1 MAASISFILSG
12 EILAESV
19 EYKIKNGVLRGK
31 LKGVELK
38 TKLKIKIAKNAGF
51 CFGVRRAID
60 LTEKTADKECKVYT
74 LGPVIH
80 NPQEVKR
87 LEKKGVK
94 TLKDPKK
101 VKSGSIILRTHGIP
115 FSLHKKLEENKNIN
129 VIDAACPFVKRAQN
143 TVKQLSTDIKSKDK
157 TIIVVGEKI
166 HPEVIALV
174 SYGNGRCVVVENVK
188 EARKFKGSGDLNIV
202 SQTTQTP
209 RNFDSIVKVLKK
221 RYKTKVYNTICRA
234 TLDRQKAA
242 EKLANNVNLMIVI
255 GGKNSGNTTRL
266 AQICS
271 AKTETYHIETAGSV
285 KEKWFKNINSVGL
298 TAGASTPDWIIKEIE
313 MRIREIGAKRPHNF
327 ISADIKSSK

>member
-1 MAASISFILSG
+1 M
-12 EILAESV
+12 
-19 EYKIKNGVLRGK
+19 K
-31 LKGVELK
+31 LK
-38 TKLKIKIAKNAGF
+38 TKLRVKIAENAGF

-60 LTEKTADKECKVYT
+60 LTEKTAGKESKVYT

-87 LEKKGVK
+87 LEKKGIK

-101 VKSGSIILRTHGIP
+101 VKNGSIILRTHGIP
-115 FSLHKKLEENKNIN
+115 FNLHKRLEENKNIN

-143 TVKQLSTDIKSKDK
+143 TVKRLSTDIKSKDK
-157 TIIVVGEKI
+157 TIIVVGERV

-174 SYGNGRCVVVENVK
+174 SYGNGKCIVVENVK
-188 EARKFKGSGDLNIV
+188 EAQKFRGRGDLNIV

-209 RNFDSIVKVLKK
+209 ENFNNIVEVLKK
-221 RYKTKVYNTICRA
+221 RYRTKVYNTICKA

-242 EKLANNVNLMIVI
+242 EKLAKSVDLMIVI

-271 AKTETYHIETAGSV
+271 EKTKTYHIETACSM

-313 MRIREIGAKRPHNF
+313 MRIKEVGAKRHLEF
-327 ISADIKSSK
+327 ISASGH

>member
-1 MAASISFILSG
+1 
-12 EILAESV
+12 
-19 EYKIKNGVLRGK
+19 
-31 LKGVELK
+31 VELK
-38 TKLKIKIAKNAGF
+38 TKLRVKIAENAGF

-60 LTEKTADKECKVYT
+60 FAEKISGKERKVYT

-87 LEKKGVK
+87 LEKKGIK

-101 VKSGSIILRTHGIP
+101 AKSGSIILRTHGIP
-115 FSLHKKLEENKNIN
+115 FNLHKKLEENKSIN

-143 TVKQLSTDIKSKDK
+143 TVKRLSMGIKSKGK
-157 TIIVVGEKI
+157 TIIVVGEKV

-174 SYGNGRCVVVENVK
+174 SYGSGKCVVIENIK
-188 EARKFKGSGDLNIV
+188 EAQKFRGRGDLNVV

-209 RNFDSIVKVLKK
+209 ENFNSIVRVLKK
-221 RYKTKVYNTICRA
+221 RYETKVYNTICKA

-242 EKLANNVNLMIVI
+242 EKLAKTVDLMIVI

-271 AKTETYHIETAGSV
+271 KKTKTYHIETACSV
-285 KEKWFKNINSVGL
+285 KEKWFKNVNSVGL

-313 MRIREIGAKRPHNF
+313 MRIKKVIVEHHL
-327 ISADIKSSK
+327 

>member
-1 MAASISFILSG
+1 
-12 EILAESV
+12 
-19 EYKIKNGVLRGK
+19 
-31 LKGVELK
+31 VELE
-38 TKLKIKIAKNAGF
+38 TKVRIKIAENAGF
-51 CFGVRRAID
+51 CFGVRRAIN
-60 LTEKTADKECKVYT
+60 LTEKTAGRESKVYA

-87 LEKKGVK
+87 LEKKGIK

-101 VKSGSIILRTHGIP
+101 VKSGFIILRTHGIP
-115 FSLHKKLEENKNIN
+115 FNLHKRLEENKSIN

-143 TVKQLSTDIKSKDK
+143 TVKRLSTDIKSKDK

-166 HPEVIALV
+166 HPEVVALV
-174 SYGNGRCVVVENVK
+174 SYGNGKCIVVENIK
-188 EARKFKGSGDLNIV
+188 EAQKFRSRGDLNIV

-209 RNFDSIVKVLKK
+209 ENFNSIVKVLKK
-221 RYKTKVYNTICRA
+221 RYKTKVYNTICKA

-242 EKLANNVNLMIVI
+242 EKLAKNVDLMIVI

-271 AKTETYHIETAGSV
+271 EKTKTYHIETACSI
-285 KEKWFKNINSVGL
+285 KEKWFKNVNSVGL

-313 MRIREIGAKRPHNF
+313 MRIKEVIAKRHFEF
-327 ISADIKSSK
+327 I

>member
-1 MAASISFILSG
+1 MVAGVNFISPRETL
-12 EILAESV
+12 V
-19 EYKIKNGVLRGK
+19 KNMEYEVKKGILRGK
-31 LKGVELK
+31 LKLVELK
-38 TKLKIKIAKNAGF
+38 TKLKIKIAENAGF
-51 CFGVRRAID
+51 CFGVRRAVK
-60 LTEKTADKECKVYT
+60 LTEKTASKECKVYT

-80 NPQEVKR
+80 NPQEVER

-115 FSLHKKLEENKNIN
+115 FSLYKKLEENKKID
-129 VIDAACPFVKRAQN
+129 VIDAACPFVKRAQD
-143 TVKQLSTDIKSKDK
+143 TVKRLSTDIKSKDK
-157 TIIVVGEKI
+157 TIIVVGEKV

-174 SYGNGRCVVVENVK
+174 SYGNGKCVVVENVK
-188 EARKFKGSGDLNIV
+188 AARKFKGGGDLNIV

-209 RNFDSIVKVLKK
+209 ENFNSIVKVLKK

-234 TLDRQKAA
+234 TLDRQKVA
-242 EKLANNVNLMIVI
+242 EKLANNVDLMIVI

-271 AKTETYHIETAGSV
+271 AKTKTYHIETADSV
-285 KEKWFKNINSVGL
+285 KEKWFKNIDSVGL

-313 MRIREIGAKRPHNF
+313 VKIRELAAKV
-327 ISADIKSSK
+327 SS

>member
-1 MAASISFILSG
+1 
-12 EILAESV
+12 V
-19 EYKIKNGVLRGK
+19 K
-31 LKGVELK
+31 LK
-38 TKLKIKIAKNAGF
+38 TKLRVKIAENAGF

-60 LTEKTADKECKVYT
+60 LTEKTAGKESKVYT

-87 LEKKGVK
+87 LEKKGIK

-101 VKSGSIILRTHGIP
+101 VKNGSIILRTHGIP
-115 FSLHKKLEENKNIN
+115 FNLHKRLEENKNIN

-143 TVKQLSTDIKSKDK
+143 TVKRLSTDIKSKDK
-157 TIIVVGEKI
+157 TIIVVGERV

-174 SYGNGRCVVVENVK
+174 SYGNGKCIVVENVK
-188 EARKFKGSGDLNIV
+188 EAQKFRGRGDLNIV

-209 RNFDSIVKVLKK
+209 ENFNNIVEVLKK
-221 RYKTKVYNTICRA
+221 RYRTKVYNTICKA

-242 EKLANNVNLMIVI
+242 EKLAKSVDLMIVI

-271 AKTETYHIETAGSV
+271 EKTKTYHIETACSM

-313 MRIREIGAKRPHNF
+313 MRIKEVGAKRHLEF
-327 ISADIKSSK
+327 ISASGH

>member
-1 MAASISFILSG
+1 VALETKVRIRI
-12 EILAESV
+12 AE
-19 EYKIKNGVLRGK
+19 
-31 LKGVELK
+31 
-38 TKLKIKIAKNAGF
+38 NAGF
-51 CFGVRRAID
+51 CFGVRRAIN
-60 LTEKTADKECKVYT
+60 LTEKTADKESKVYA

-87 LEKKGVK
+87 LEKKGIK
-94 TLKDPKK
+94 ILKDPKK

-115 FSLHKKLEENKNIN
+115 FNLHKRLEENKNIN

-143 TVKQLSTDIKSKDK
+143 TVKRLSTDIKSKDK

-166 HPEVIALV
+166 HPEVVALV
-174 SYGNGRCVVVENVK
+174 SYGNGKCIVVENIK
-188 EARKFKGSGDLNIV
+188 EAQKFRSRGDLNIV

-209 RNFDSIVKVLKK
+209 ENFNSIVRVLKK
-221 RYKTKVYNTICRA
+221 RYKTKVYNTICKA

-242 EKLANNVNLMIVI
+242 EKLAKSVDLMIVI

-271 AKTETYHIETAGSV
+271 EKTKTYHIETAYSI
-285 KEKWFKNINSVGL
+285 KEKWFKNVDSVGI

-313 MRIREIGAKRPHNF
+313 MRIKEVIAKRHFEF
-327 ISADIKSSK
+327 I